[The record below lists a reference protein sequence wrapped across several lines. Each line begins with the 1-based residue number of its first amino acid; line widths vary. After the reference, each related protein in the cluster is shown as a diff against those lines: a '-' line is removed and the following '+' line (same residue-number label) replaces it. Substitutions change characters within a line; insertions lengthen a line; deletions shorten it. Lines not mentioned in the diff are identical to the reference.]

1 MTTPRGIRNRNPLN
15 IRRSPGTRWRGAAEV
30 QRDAAFVTFRGM
42 EWGIRAACR
51 LLATYRR
58 RGIVTI
64 EGIIARW
71 APPQD
76 GNNTE
81 RYVSIVCRYM
91 QEEPCYVVEPADWPQ
106 LLRVMAYVE
115 NGKWLEKELFE
126 QGYSLWKLT

>member
-1 MTTPRGIRNRNPLN
+1 M
-15 IRRSPGTRWRGAAEV
+15 
-30 QRDAAFVTFRGM
+30 QRDREFVTFRGM

-51 LLATYRR
+51 LLASYRR
-58 RGIVTI
+58 RGVVTI

-115 NGKWLEKELFE
+115 NGKWLEKEFFE